1 MIEYKQFIKKV
12 NKKQF
17 VIKGYVGI
25 CFFDTKFT
33 FLLLIGFL
41 LLIIIFN
48 YL

>member
-17 VIKGYVGI
+17 VIKDVGI

>member
-17 VIKGYVGI
+17 VIKDVGI

-41 LLIIIFN
+41 LLITLFN

>member
-17 VIKGYVGI
+17 FIKDVGI
-25 CFFDTKFT
+25 CFFDIKFT

-41 LLIIIFN
+41 SLITLFN